1 MRKWLDKTSPLG
13 WRIVVSTV
21 AFSTLIALIATALQ
35 LYIDY
40 RRDVQDID
48 STFEQVELSYL
59 PTISSALWATNRD
72 EVQISIDGLVRLPDV
87 RYAEVTETDRV
98 WAKAGLPKSRN
109 VQSRYYPLIHEH
121 RGAKVTIGSLF
132 VVVDM
137 DLVYQRLLEKFWVI
151 FITNGVKTF
160 LVAGFML
167 WMFDWLVTRHLRNIA
182 QFASRLGSGNLEE
195 RLSLARPSRQGEKPD
210 EFDLL
215 LSGFELMQSNLAHS
229 LNSLRE
235 SEERY
240 RTVADFTYDWEYW
253 MAPDGSLPYVSPS
266 CVRLTGYGGEAF
278 QQDPR
283 LLVSI
288 VHPDDREKISGY
300 LNATEAENNQASR
313 EFDFRIITRAGAE
326 RWIAHA
332 DQPVYGRNGE
342 YRGLRC
348 SNRDITERKLAEAE
362 ILTFNNELEKRV
374 SERTAQLVAVNEELE
389 AFSYSVSHD
398 LRTPLRSI
406 DGFSQALVEDY
417 GGKLDEVGHDYLNR
431 VRRAAQRMGMLIDD
445 LMRLARITRAEMK
458 KTPIDLTLLAQEVI
472 AYLHKHRGYS
482 ESPFKVQANL
492 AVIGDPALLR
502 IMMENLLD
510 NAWKYSSKIAEPH
523 IEVGSLLDKGRTVYF
538 VRDNGAGFD
547 MAYVGKLFGAFQRL
561 HQADE
566 FPGTGVGLATCRRII
581 HRHGGEIWAEG
592 QTGKGAVFSF
602 TLMS

>member
-1 MRKWLDKTSPLG
+1 
-13 WRIVVSTV
+13 
-21 AFSTLIALIATALQ
+21 
-35 LYIDY
+35 
-40 RRDVQDID
+40 
-48 STFEQVELSYL
+48 
-59 PTISSALWATNRD
+59 
-72 EVQISIDGLVRLPDV
+72 
-87 RYAEVTETDRV
+87 
-98 WAKAGLPKSRN
+98 
-109 VQSRYYPLIHEH
+109 
-121 RGAKVTIGSLF
+121 
-132 VVVDM
+132 
-137 DLVYQRLLEKFWVI
+137 
-151 FITNGVKTF
+151 
-160 LVAGFML
+160 
-167 WMFDWLVTRHLRNIA
+167 
-182 QFASRLGSGNLEE
+182 
-195 RLSLARPSRQGEKPD
+195 
-210 EFDLL
+210 
-215 LSGFELMQSNLAHS
+215 
-229 LNSLRE
+229 
-235 SEERY
+235 
-240 RTVADFTYDWEYW
+240 
-253 MAPDGSLPYVSPS
+253 LPYVSPS

-472 AYLHKHRGYS
+472 ADLHKHRGYS
-482 ESPFKVQANL
+482 ESPFKVQPNL